1 MPFSR
6 LVRDRIKSGS
16 GQAEVKAVL
25 AMEGMKI
32 SPQALVTLFGDD
44 LDMIENWEDVE
55 DLKSI
60 GKNKAAKGAEK
71 LWIDDLVDTLYTLY
85 KDGEIVVRWVGD
97 KISHEPLP
105 ATEGKGQDYC
115 QPPFGCGWPPG

>member
-6 LVRDRIKSGS
+6 LVQNRIKSGS

-25 AMEGMKI
+25 ANEGMKI
-32 SPQALVTLFGDD
+32 STQALLTLFGDD

-60 GKNKAAKGAEK
+60 GKNKAAKGAEE

-115 QPPFGCGWPPG
+115 QISPCPWPPWG

>member
-1 MPFSR
+1 M
-6 LVRDRIKSGS
+6 SGES
-16 GQAEVKAVL
+16 DAGAD
-25 AMEGMKI
+25 
-32 SPQALVTLFGDD
+32 SDD

-115 QPPFGCGWPPG
+115 QMWPCPGSPWG